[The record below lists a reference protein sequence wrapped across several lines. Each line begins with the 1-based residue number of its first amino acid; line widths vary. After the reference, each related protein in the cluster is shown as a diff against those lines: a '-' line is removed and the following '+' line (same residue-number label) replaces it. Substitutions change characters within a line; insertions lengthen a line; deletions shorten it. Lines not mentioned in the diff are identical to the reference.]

1 MAYGQVALSA
11 RGPGAALNFP
21 VERVQESLRVLALGG
36 GYGARALPARRR
48 SSTARTGSL
57 SPELYATST
66 FFPCSKPPQQDIRG
80 LVAFVGGGLGDE
92 RRDLLPGEVAA
103 LHRSLPLPCG
113 HTVPLPRPAFDP
125 D

>member
-66 FFPCSKPPQQDIRG
+66 FFPCSKARRRRRPPGTRG
-80 LVAFVGGGLGDE
+80 ARGTCTSAAPGTAPRE
-92 RRDLLPGEVAA
+92 STRR
-103 LHRSLPLPCG
+103 
-113 HTVPLPRPAFDP
+113 T
-125 D
+125 